1 MGLIC
6 RMGLLLL
13 HSSCKALHV
22 RRLKGEAAR
31 QRLETA
37 TAPRCRLNEVN
48 VRKHVQWPSEH
59 KLLITPTANLISWWR
74 ISGISH
80 KAELL
85 LMEFICSRTGTRTT
99 CRTAPDHEARL
110 EGLVLRPD
118 HLKVLLWLE
127 NKNDTFLFFSTLS
140 MIFCSSTFC
149 TMLSDYPALL
159 PTLGPHLHWHNDW
172 NVPVTV
178 WSWLQPQ
185 PAYFPL
191 DMVKPLSSH
200 DDDDNDDDAHRCLLH
215 AKHLQFW
222 EWPRPNALIFPP
234 SVRFWRSSAWF
245 PERTL
250 TNSFFR
256 RRRWRRVRPLKHH
269 VFLKGK

>member
-48 VRKHVQWPSEH
+48 VRKHVQWPFEH
-59 KLLITPTANLISWWR
+59 KLLITPTANLISWCR

-140 MIFCSSTFC
+140 MKLQREYFLQQHILYDAQWLPSSSPHAGSSSTLAQRLKCSCHSLELATTPACLFPSWYGK
-149 TMLSDYPALL
+149 TPLLS
-159 PTLGPHLHWHNDW
+159 WW
-172 NVPVTV
+172 
-178 WSWLQPQ
+178 WW
-185 PAYFPL
+185 
-191 DMVKPLSSH
+191 
-200 DDDDNDDDAHRCLLH
+200 
-215 AKHLQFW
+215 
-222 EWPRPNALIFPP
+222 
-234 SVRFWRSSAWF
+234 
-245 PERTL
+245 
-250 TNSFFR
+250 
-256 RRRWRRVRPLKHH
+256 
-269 VFLKGK
+269 